1 MTVRDEMTQPTLLQR
16 IQQTNWLK
24 QAVKFGLVGVLNT
37 LVDAGVYYI
46 LTRWIGLMDLPIL
59 AKAISYTCG
68 VINSFFWNR
77 LWTFRSKEDGWRSFV
92 LFVLVNLVGAG
103 INSAVM
109 SLTLNY
115 LHLEEVIAFL
125 FATAASLGWNFL
137 LSKRI
142 VFRT

>member
-1 MTVRDEMTQPTLLQR
+1 MIVQTEMTQPTLLQR

-46 LTRWIGLMDLPIL
+46 LTRWIGLMDLPVL

-77 LWTFRSKEDGWRSFV
+77 LWTFRSKEGGWRSFS
-92 LFVLVNLVGAG
+92 LFVLVNLFGAG
-103 INSAVM
+103 INSGVM
-109 SLTLNY
+109 ALTLNY
-115 LHLEEVIAFL
+115 LHMDEIIAFL
-125 FATAASLGWNFL
+125 LATAASLGWNFL